1 MKLRLAL
8 GLGAFAVFSWVF
20 APVTAQAQLDHYKC
34 YQGKDLKQPKFTKL
48 KCSNGQNT
56 ITSDQFVAN
65 ECVDVQKVKF
75 VCNPVSKN
83 GSVIN
88 DPTAHLIC
96 YQIKGANL
104 VPRPKVEI
112 STQFQVSQFEIK
124 KPKLLCVPG
133 SKTIIP

>member
-8 GLGAFAVFSWVF
+8 VLGACALVSWVVR
-20 APVTAQAQLDHYKC
+20 PDTVNAQLDHYKC
-34 YQGKDLKQPKFTKL
+34 YQGKDLKAPKFNKL
-48 KCSNGQNT
+48 KCSKGQLTNT
-56 ITSDQFVAN
+56 TDQFTT
-65 ECVDVQKVKF
+65 ECVDVKKVKF

-83 GSVIN
+83 NSTIN

-104 VPRPKVEI
+104 SPRPHVQI
-112 STQFQVSQFEIK
+112 STQFQISQFEIK

-133 SKTIIP
+133 TKTIVP

>member
-8 GLGAFAVFSWVF
+8 GLGAFALFSWVL
-20 APVTAQAQLDHYKC
+20 APTAQAQLDHYKC
-34 YQGKDLKQPKFTKL
+34 YQGKDLKNPKFTKR
-48 KCSNGQNT
+48 KCSNGQIT
-56 ITSDQFVAN
+56 TTSDQFTT

-83 GSVIN
+83 NGGIN

-104 VPRPKVEI
+104 NPRPVVEM
-112 STQFQVSQFEIK
+112 STQFQVTRFEIK

-133 SKTIIP
+133 TKTIVP

>member
-8 GLGAFAVFSWVF
+8 GLGAFALFSWVL

-34 YQGKDLKQPKFTKL
+34 YQGKDLKAPKFTKL
-48 KCSNGQNT
+48 KCSNGGIT
-56 ITSDQFVAN
+56 TTSDQFTN

-83 GSVIN
+83 GSTIN
-88 DPTAHLIC
+88 DPGAHLIC

-104 VPRPKVEI
+104 SPRPHVQI
-112 STQFQVSQFEIK
+112 STQFQISQFEIK

-133 SKTIIP
+133 TKTILP